1 MRPSFYA
8 RTLSEAQEGLSV
20 FVVRFAFVIMARKL
34 LWTVW
39 IGVNG
44 FRTGLAICR
53 KWRICF
59 NEVETGLG
67 VTQ

>member
-1 MRPSFYA
+1 MRSFDYA
-8 RTLSEAQEGLSV
+8 RTPSEAQWGLPV
-20 FVVRFAFVIMARKL
+20 FVVHFVVVVMAREP

-44 FRTGLAICR
+44 FRTGLPIKKAADR
-53 KWRICF
+53 F
-59 NEVETGLG
+59 NEVETDLK